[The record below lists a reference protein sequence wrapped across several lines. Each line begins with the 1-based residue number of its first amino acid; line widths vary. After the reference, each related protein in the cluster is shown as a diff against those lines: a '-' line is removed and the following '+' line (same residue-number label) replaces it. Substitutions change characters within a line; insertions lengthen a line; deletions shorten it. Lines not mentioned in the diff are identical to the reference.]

1 MSETWQIMV
10 ASSDLENRRHL
21 VSILDRQ
28 GFGTFC
34 AANVSQC
41 REILDSQ
48 NVGLVFCDRS
58 FADGDYRDV
67 LAATA
72 GRKPGPK
79 ARVVLLAAV
88 TDSEQ
93 YRRAKDLGVFEVI
106 SAVCRPTDVEWMV
119 IRAKRDEQRR
129 AGPLAPTSQAASA
142 IAAIRE
148 RSHSAGA

>member
-1 MSETWQIMV
+1 MSDTWQIMV

-41 REILDSQ
+41 REILDRQ

-72 GRKPGPK
+72 GGKAGSK
-79 ARVVLLAAV
+79 ARVVLLAAAA
-88 TDSEQ
+88 DSEQ
-93 YRRAKDLGVFEVI
+93 YKRAKDLGVFEVI
-106 SAVCRPTDVEWMV
+106 NAACRPTDVEWMV
-119 IRAKRDEQRR
+119 IRAKRDDQRQPGALVTSHA
-129 AGPLAPTSQAASA
+129 AGPVG
-142 IAAIRE
+142 IIRA

>member
-1 MSETWQIMV
+1 MSDTWQIMV

-48 NVGLVFCDRS
+48 KVGLVFCDRS

-72 GRKPGPK
+72 GRKPGLK
-79 ARVVLLAAV
+79 ARVVLLAALA
-88 TDSEQ
+88 DSEQ
-93 YRRAKDLGVFEVI
+93 YKTAKDLGVFEVI
-106 SAVCRPTDVEWMV
+106 SAACRPTDVEWMV
-119 IRAKRDEQRR
+119 IRAKRDEQRGAGTALTSHA
-129 AGPLAPTSQAASA
+129 AGPVGV
-142 IAAIRE
+142 IRE